1 MTTKQLNTWERITDG
16 ENPIIQWIQQ
26 VGDSPVFKFVEVIHQ
41 ASEKRYVYHT
51 GMVDV
56 DEVNFSAIIEY
67 HEGCVILEDGENI
80 YKGMMEYIMD
90 YYGGETFDRQPF
102 YFNEWSDNDMVTL
115 HFLLSTK
122 GIKHKF

>member
-1 MTTKQLNTWERITDG
+1 MTKQQLNISAWERITDEG
-16 ENPIIQWIQQ
+16 NPIIQWIQQ

-41 ASEKRYVYHT
+41 PGEKRYVYHN
-51 GMVDV
+51 GLVDV
-56 DEVNFSAIIEY
+56 DEIDFSVIVDY
-67 HEGCVILEDGENI
+67 HEGCVILGENI

-90 YYGGETFDRQPF
+90 YYGGEAFDRQPF
-102 YFNEWSDNDMVTL
+102 YFNEWSNHDMLTL